1 LAIDVREAKR
11 GAIMTTRNEIRRKLD
26 SKAFLEAPGGPLRT
40 VVNYCPGEV
49 IFAQGDPC
57 NTVMYIQKGDVRLSV
72 FSRPRTEGIVGTLTA
87 GSFLGEDA
95 LAGRSVR
102 LETAT
107 ALTSSAVLVVSKQE
121 MIRLL
126 QTQPELS
133 YRFITHT
140 LARNTRLER
149 NLADQLFDPSEKR
162 LARTLLLLAG
172 YDQPNT
178 PSRVLPSL
186 SQAVLADMAGT
197 TRPRVASFMKKFER
211 LGFIA
216 YDGRLTIV
224 NKSLLR
230 VVAHQ

>member
-1 LAIDVREAKR
+1 
-11 GAIMTTRNEIRRKLD
+11 MTTRNEIRRFD
-26 SKAFLEAPGGPLRT
+26 PKAFLEAPGGPSRT
-40 VVNYCPGEV
+40 VVHYSQGEV

-57 NTVMYIQKGDVRLSV
+57 DAVMYIQKGDVRLSV
-72 FSRPRTEGIVGTLTA
+72 FSRPRKEGIVGMLTA

-107 ALTSSAVLVVSKQE
+107 ALTSSAVLVLSKQE

-149 NLADQLFDPSEKR
+149 TLADRLFNPSEKR

-172 YDQPNT
+172 YDQSNRPV
-178 PSRVLPSL
+178 RVLPGL
-186 SQAVLADMAGT
+186 SQAVLAEMIGT
-197 TRPRVASFMKKFER
+197 TRPRVALFMKKFER
-211 LGFIA
+211 LGFIE

-230 VVAHQ
+230 VVAHE